1 MLPLVR
7 RNRPLGCNSDNRH
20 LKGTSD
26 FNMIP
31 LLAGNRGFIGKLT
44 IMSVDLN
51 SRSAVTALDPNKM
64 WFFTEEY
71 ANQCRKALTLGDGIE
86 LPKGDYNLAMLTGL
100 GGSAVGGDYVRAMF
114 EAYGSIPFIVNRDY
128 HMPSYIGPKTLVFAT
143 SYSGNTEET
152 LSAYQEAKAAGA
164 TIVCVT
170 SGGKL
175 KEWALADGFAVITVP
190 GGQPPRSALGY
201 MLIPVLAAAISM
213 GLLPE
218 QNFDAAFNFLESLK
232 NEWTIEGSNPIAK
245 NLAQELHGALGIIYG
260 LGPWQAIIANRWKGQ
275 INENSKNHIFV
286 NVFPEL
292 NHNEILGWVKADG
305 QGVAKYV
312 GIVLEDGF
320 ESDKMKKR
328 AEVTERLVADKCH
341 FTHVQAPGS
350 NLLEKL
356 LGLTYLGD
364 FVSLYLAALNQV
376 DPENID
382 SINIL
387 KTELSKVQ

>member
-1 MLPLVR
+1 
-7 RNRPLGCNSDNRH
+7 
-20 LKGTSD
+20 
-26 FNMIP
+26 
-31 LLAGNRGFIGKLT
+31 
-44 IMSVDLN
+44 
-51 SRSAVTALDPNKM
+51 M

-218 QNFDAAFNFLESLK
+218 QNFDAAFDFLESLK

-292 NHNEILGWVKADG
+292 NHNEILGWVKADE

-341 FTHVQAPGS
+341 FTHVQALGS